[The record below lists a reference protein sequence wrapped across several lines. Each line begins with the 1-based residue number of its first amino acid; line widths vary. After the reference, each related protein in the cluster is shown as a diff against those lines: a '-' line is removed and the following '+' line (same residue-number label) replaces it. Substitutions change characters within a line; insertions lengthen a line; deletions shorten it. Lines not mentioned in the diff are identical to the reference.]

1 VSATKEESTM
11 NSKIAFAVLSLAIVL
26 NGSAAF
32 AGGKKAPPADPRINL
47 ISLQKSSKGG
57 WQTTCDI
64 DPNCNGWAK
73 WLAQQ
78 NGHKG

>member
-1 VSATKEESTM
+1 M
-11 NSKIAFAVLSLAIVL
+11 NSKITFAVLSLAIVL

-32 AGGKKAPPADPRINL
+32 AGGKKAPVDPRTNL
-47 ISLQKSSKGG
+47 ITLPKASKGPL
-57 WQTTCDI
+57 QSMCDI

-78 NGHKG
+78 SQHKG

>member
-1 VSATKEESTM
+1 M

-32 AGGKKAPPADPRINL
+32 AGGKKQSADPRINL

-64 DPNCNGWAK
+64 DPNCNGWSK
-73 WLAQQ
+73 WNTQQ
-78 NGHKG
+78 SGHKG